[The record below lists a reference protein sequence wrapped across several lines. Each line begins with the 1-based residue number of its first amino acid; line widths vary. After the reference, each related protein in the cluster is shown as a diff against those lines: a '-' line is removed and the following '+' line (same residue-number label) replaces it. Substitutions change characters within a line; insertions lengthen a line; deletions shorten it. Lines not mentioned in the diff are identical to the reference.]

1 MREGTVEAV
10 NTEAATQILDRN
22 GLVPIFLK
30 KVEKTSSIMKSV
42 SRLWEGIS
50 QRDLMAF
57 FQQFTILIEA
67 RVPIVSA
74 LRTISDQEDNKYL
87 RIILKEIADNVEEG
101 MIFSEAVRKYPDV
114 FNALTVNVLHAGEVS
129 GELQKSVEIISDNIE
144 KSYQLTGKIKSA
156 LYYPIFV
163 LSAAFIIGFLV
174 ITFILPKL
182 TLMIKEM
189 GISVP
194 WYTTALIWLGDFM
207 NAYWWAVLIV
217 MTAVGGG
224 IYYYL
229 NTEAGKAEMQVILL
243 RLPVIGTLARGVYL
257 TRFADTLGALLNGNI
272 PVVKALMIVS
282 QVVGNEVFEKIIIE
296 AADQVKAGSVMSSV
310 FIQSEEMPAIVS
322 QMVRIG
328 EETGTLPHVLKSI
341 GKFYSQEVDNMT
353 RSLTTLIEPV
363 LIVFL
368 GIGVGIM
375 VVGVLLPIYNIAGQ
389 L

>member
-1 MREGTVEAV
+1 MREGTVEAI
-10 NTEAATQILDRN
+10 NTDAAAQILDRN
-22 GLVPIFLK
+22 GLVPTFLK
-30 KVEKTSSIMKSV
+30 EVEKTSSIMKSL

-50 QRDLMAF
+50 QKDLMAF
-57 FQQFTILIEA
+57 FQQFAILIEA

-87 RIILKEIADNVEEG
+87 RTILKEIADNVEEG
-101 MIFSEAVRKYPDV
+101 MIFSEAVKKYPDV
-114 FNALTVNVLHAGEVS
+114 FNALTINVLHAGEVS

-144 KSYQLTGKIKSA
+144 KSYQLSSKIKSA

-182 TLMIKEM
+182 TLMIKEL
-189 GISVP
+189 GVPVP
-194 WYTTALIWLGDFM
+194 WYTTVLIWLGDFM
-207 NAYWWAVLIV
+207 NAYWWAVLMV
-217 MTAVGGG
+217 MTVVGGG

-229 NTEAGKAEMQVILL
+229 NTESGKAEMQLIFLK
-243 RLPVIGTLARGVYL
+243 LPVIGNLARGVYL

-282 QVVGNEVFEKIIIE
+282 QVVGNQVFEKIII
-296 AADQVKAGSVMSSV
+296 AAANQVKAGSVMSSV
-310 FIQSEEMPAIVS
+310 FLQSEEIPAIVS